1 MAESADLPPS
11 DHGEISESSAM
22 GTHSTQSDV
31 DWIQEMCLMD
41 TDSHKDMSDCLTQV
55 SADQKMQEASYV
67 QSPPTPVQVLHSYHG
82 PHHSLA
88 HDSGPG
94 NFDSLVMD
102 TPIHTM
108 VASSMGKCVMP
119 GSKDPKR
126 KRLHNWQSRPIGLKG
141 HDSHPETYHLD
152 EEILKL
158 DHSRAPQMNQMGSL
172 YTTTKYEMQGNEGR
186 QHKLPRNGK
195 NIPAV
200 NQGQGI
206 YNEIIHYPEYLMQAE
221 FGSHPMNREMQSS
234 VPRLTVDQYP
244 STQASEGQQNHLTK
258 LVQNKAQENP
268 TEMVQILSGNDLK
281 NHIMEILRP
290 HLPQTVPET
299 LDDIKPPTEPLNLSS
314 YIIQKLSSGDQIKP
328 YKAFY
333 QDRMVNLY
341 WDFET
346 STNLPVVKK
355 IGNWD
360 FFMVQIQQ
368 DNIHPSDLMGLIIPS
383 TRELKF
389 YTNPGLYS
397 IFTNIQNWMTTV
409 HSIMW
414 KHFKGDISSQADH
427 QRMMLWF
434 FQEIFNPL
442 YGIPILGAVYIQ
454 NWINAQLG
462 PVQIW
467 FMKLLQENQSIYT
480 TAAAISAIWF
490 KKTLPQ
496 QWGMHF
502 QDDSHFWYFTHK
514 SFITQI
520 LPIEQQLYVLKL
532 NQALGNFMYNSHK
545 SSDIWHLGIGD
556 FKITSKPHNISIL
569 RKPPTSTAKASIKML
584 DAQKKLQLLARG
596 ARVIHAKNK
605 DLGIAITKYRKGVN
619 KYFYIRVITKTTERL
634 ISPEDQRS
642 SLSSF
647 VDSLDFYSSC
657 MISSLHNPLRPQN
670 FHQDFFLDWVH
681 LKLFGNGTDSILPIQ
696 GRVKQ
701 SFFNQ
706 PIVPTFDKVQIFI
719 LENNGQQ
726 LNTKNLHAALVLFG
740 YWLKTEHEEIWNEE
754 FKTDTAFSQ
763 FVHNLNWPYL

>member
-1 MAESADLPPS
+1 MSFIRTICVLLCIRVTTAALTPGDDWYRFINKMAESADLPPS

-281 NHIMEILRP
+281 N
-290 HLPQTVPET
+290 
-299 LDDIKPPTEPLNLSS
+299 
-314 YIIQKLSSGDQIKP
+314 
-328 YKAFY
+328 
-333 QDRMVNLY
+333 
-341 WDFET
+341 
-346 STNLPVVKK
+346 
-355 IGNWD
+355 
-360 FFMVQIQQ
+360 
-368 DNIHPSDLMGLIIPS
+368 
-383 TRELKF
+383 
-389 YTNPGLYS
+389 
-397 IFTNIQNWMTTV
+397 
-409 HSIMW
+409 
-414 KHFKGDISSQADH
+414 
-427 QRMMLWF
+427 
-434 FQEIFNPL
+434 
-442 YGIPILGAVYIQ
+442 
-454 NWINAQLG
+454 
-462 PVQIW
+462 
-467 FMKLLQENQSIYT
+467 
-480 TAAAISAIWF
+480 
-490 KKTLPQ
+490 
-496 QWGMHF
+496 
-502 QDDSHFWYFTHK
+502 
-514 SFITQI
+514 
-520 LPIEQQLYVLKL
+520 
-532 NQALGNFMYNSHK
+532 
-545 SSDIWHLGIGD
+545 
-556 FKITSKPHNISIL
+556 
-569 RKPPTSTAKASIKML
+569 
-584 DAQKKLQLLARG
+584 RG
-596 ARVIHAKNK
+596 
-605 DLGIAITKYRKGVN
+605 
-619 KYFYIRVITKTTERL
+619 
-634 ISPEDQRS
+634 
-642 SLSSF
+642 SL
-647 VDSLDFYSSC
+647 
-657 MISSLHNPLRPQN
+657 
-670 FHQDFFLDWVH
+670 
-681 LKLFGNGTDSILPIQ
+681 
-696 GRVKQ
+696 
-701 SFFNQ
+701 
-706 PIVPTFDKVQIFI
+706 
-719 LENNGQQ
+719 
-726 LNTKNLHAALVLFG
+726 
-740 YWLKTEHEEIWNEE
+740 
-754 FKTDTAFSQ
+754 
-763 FVHNLNWPYL
+763 

>member
-1 MAESADLPPS
+1 
-11 DHGEISESSAM
+11 
-22 GTHSTQSDV
+22 
-31 DWIQEMCLMD
+31 
-41 TDSHKDMSDCLTQV
+41 
-55 SADQKMQEASYV
+55 
-67 QSPPTPVQVLHSYHG
+67 
-82 PHHSLA
+82 
-88 HDSGPG
+88 
-94 NFDSLVMD
+94 
-102 TPIHTM
+102 
-108 VASSMGKCVMP
+108 
-119 GSKDPKR
+119 
-126 KRLHNWQSRPIGLKG
+126 
-141 HDSHPETYHLD
+141 
-152 EEILKL
+152 
-158 DHSRAPQMNQMGSL
+158 
-172 YTTTKYEMQGNEGR
+172 
-186 QHKLPRNGK
+186 
-195 NIPAV
+195 
-200 NQGQGI
+200 
-206 YNEIIHYPEYLMQAE
+206 
-221 FGSHPMNREMQSS
+221 
-234 VPRLTVDQYP
+234 
-244 STQASEGQQNHLTK
+244 
-258 LVQNKAQENP
+258 
-268 TEMVQILSGNDLK
+268 
-281 NHIMEILRP
+281 
-290 HLPQTVPET
+290 
-299 LDDIKPPTEPLNLSS
+299 
-314 YIIQKLSSGDQIKP
+314 
-328 YKAFY
+328 
-333 QDRMVNLY
+333 
-341 WDFET
+341 
-346 STNLPVVKK
+346 
-355 IGNWD
+355 
-360 FFMVQIQQ
+360 
-368 DNIHPSDLMGLIIPS
+368 
-383 TRELKF
+383 
-389 YTNPGLYS
+389 
-397 IFTNIQNWMTTV
+397 MTTV

-619 KYFYIRVITKTTERL
+619 N
-634 ISPEDQRS
+634 
-642 SLSSF
+642 
-647 VDSLDFYSSC
+647 C

-670 FHQDFFLDWVH
+670 FHQEFFLDWVH

-754 FKTDTAFSQ
+754 FQTDKAFSQ

>member
-1 MAESADLPPS
+1 MGALKRAFALITRASHTAPPPSSMSFIRTICVLLCIRVTTAALTPGDDWYRFINKMAESADLPPS

-186 QHKLPRNGK
+186 QPAARNG

-290 HLPQTVPET
+290 HLPQTVPEN

-314 YIIQKLSSGDQIKP
+314 YIIQKLSS
-328 YKAFY
+328 
-333 QDRMVNLY
+333 
-341 WDFET
+341 
-346 STNLPVVKK
+346 
-355 IGNWD
+355 
-360 FFMVQIQQ
+360 
-368 DNIHPSDLMGLIIPS
+368 
-383 TRELKF
+383 
-389 YTNPGLYS
+389 
-397 IFTNIQNWMTTV
+397 V

-442 YGIPILGAVYIQ
+442 YGIPILELDQCSTWTSSDLVHEATSR
-454 NWINAQLG
+454 
-462 PVQIW
+462 
-467 FMKLLQENQSIYT
+467 NQSIYT

-596 ARVIHAKNK
+596 ACVIHAKNK

-619 KYFYIRVITKTTERL
+619 KYFYIRVMTKTTERL

-670 FHQDFFLDWVH
+670 FHQEFFLDWVH